1 MLRKYLLISLRLLWR
16 QKLYS
21 VLNILGLAVAL
32 AVSLIMFNHVRVE
45 LSYDKHFPKSERIY
59 RVINKTFGER
69 GEWDWATTAPLL
81 AEEMSASIPEIE
93 GMFRFRVQREA
104 YFEER
109 SDTNDIKGFPNNNGF
124 YTDSSVFNILDIP
137 FLFGDKAT
145 ALSEPNS
152 VILTESLSRKIFG
165 NSDPV
170 GQTLY
175 LFGNNPC
182 TITGVIPDF
191 PEETHFK
198 CDFLLDW
205 QMFVNLMK
213 MVNLEDLYYYRGWAG
228 IYTYAMLK
236 EGIDRESLSDKL
248 LEFRKE
254 YYGSEV
260 DTADITGSFALQPIT
275 HIHLR
280 SNIEEEIEANGN
292 IKYIIVF
299 AMGALFILIIAGVN
313 YINIATA
320 RAFKRMREVG
330 MRKVAGAR
338 RIQLVNQFQAESL
351 FTVLI
356 AALLSILFIDLIIP
370 VYNDFTGK
378 FITPADIFTSQ
389 NLVLFIAIILLLGS
403 LSGLYPS
410 LFASG
415 FRAVDALHELHDPSS
430 RTNFIRRIL
439 VVLQFAV
446 SIFMIFTT
454 IVIYR
459 QMNYFST
466 KNLGFDKSHI
476 LNMRLTGELYDW
488 AVNNPQKLKDEL
500 ANIPVIEGA
509 SVTSS
514 IIGDRFSV
522 EGFDPDNLPEE
533 ADRPALRFLRV
544 DEDFLDLLKIKL
556 IEGRNFS
563 NPPEGESQFIL
574 NKKAVEALGLEYPV
588 GTRGTSFFGQY
599 GEIIGVVDDF
609 HFASLHHAIEPLVME
624 YNLGNDFRQLW
635 VHNML
640 IRLIPGD
647 SRDLIPELEK
657 YIKKIAPESDFN
669 FEFIDDRFDR
679 LYQSEANLR
688 DIFKAFALFTIFITC
703 LGLFGL
709 SAYTAELRTKEIG
722 IRKSQGARLS
732 GIVVLLSRQFMAYVL
747 LSVLIALP
755 AGYFYCKD
763 WLQNYAYKISLQ
775 PWEFIMAGLIAL
787 FIAFVSVSYQAVRAG
802 RMNPVKALRY
812 E

>member
-1 MLRKYLLISLRLLWR
+1 MFRKYLIINLRVLWR

-32 AVSLIMFNHVRVE
+32 AVSLIMFHHVRVE
-45 LSYDKHFPKSERIY
+45 LSYDKHFPKSERIF

-81 AEEMSASIPEIE
+81 AEDLNNSIPEIE
-93 GMFRFRVQREA
+93 GTFRFRVQRGV
-104 YFEER
+104 YIEER
-109 SDTNDIKGFPNNNGF
+109 SDTNNIKGFPNNNGF
-124 YTDSSVFNILDIP
+124 YTDSSVFDILDIP
-137 FLFGDKAT
+137 FLYGDRTT

-152 VILTESLSRKIFG
+152 VILTESLSQKIFG
-165 NSDPV
+165 ESDPV
-170 GQTLY
+170 GQMLY
-175 LFGNNPC
+175 LFGGNPC
-182 TITGVIPDF
+182 TIKGVITDF
-191 PEETHFK
+191 PEETHFE

-205 QMFVNLMK
+205 QMFVNLMT
-213 MVNLEDLYYYRGWAG
+213 MVKLEDLYYYRGWAG
-228 IYTYAMLK
+228 VYTYSILK
-236 EGIDRESLSDKL
+236 EGVDRETLKDKL
-248 LEFRKE
+248 FEFRKE
-254 YYGSEV
+254 YYSSET
-260 DTADITGSFALQPIT
+260 DTADVTGSFALQPIT

-292 IKYIIVF
+292 INYIIAF
-299 AMGALFILIIAGVN
+299 GMGALFILIIAGVN

-330 MRKVAGAR
+330 IRKVAGAR

-370 VYNDFTGK
+370 VYNNFTGK
-378 FITPADIFTSQ
+378 LITSEDIFTLQ
-389 NLVLFIAIILLLGS
+389 NTVFFVLIILLLGS

-430 RTNFIRRIL
+430 RTNFVRRIL

-466 KNLGFDKSHI
+466 KNLGFDKSHVI
-476 LNMRLTGELYDW
+476 NMRLNGELWDW

-509 SVTSS
+509 SVTSH

-522 EGFDPDNLPEE
+522 EGLDPDNLPEDAE
-533 ADRPALRFLRV
+533 RPSLRFLRV

-556 IEGRNFS
+556 IEGRNFDT
-563 NPPEGESQFIL
+563 PPEGESQFLL
-574 NKKAVEALGLEYPV
+574 NKKAVEVLGLEYPT
-588 GTRGTSFFGQY
+588 GTGGTSFFGQY
-599 GEIIGVVDDF
+599 GEIRGVVDDF
-609 HFASLHHAIEPLVME
+609 HFASLHQTIEPLVLE
-624 YNLGNDFRQLW
+624 FNVGQEFRQLW
-635 VHNML
+635 VNNML

-657 YIKKIAPESDFN
+657 YIKKIAPETNFN
-669 FEFIDDRFDR
+669 YEFIDDRFDR

-722 IRKSQGARLS
+722 IRKSLGARLT
-732 GIVVLLSRQFMAYVL
+732 GIVILLSRQFMVYVL
-747 LSVLIALP
+747 LSVVIALP

-763 WLQNYAYKISLQ
+763 WLQNYAYKINLQ
-775 PWEFIMAGLIAL
+775 PWEFILAGAIALLIA
-787 FIAFVSVSYQAVRAG
+787 FISVSYQAVRAG

>member
-1 MLRKYLLISLRLLWR
+1 MLRKYLIISLRLLWR

-32 AVSLIMFNHVRVE
+32 AVSLIMFNHVKVE
-45 LSYDKHFPKSERIY
+45 LSYDKHFPESERIY
-59 RVINKTFGER
+59 RVINKTVGER

-81 AEEMSASIPEIE
+81 AEDLNKSIPELE
-93 GMFRFRVQREA
+93 GTFRFRVQRGV
-104 YFEER
+104 YIEER
-109 SDTNDIKGFPNNNGF
+109 SDTNDIKGFPGNDGF
-124 YTDSSVFNILDIP
+124 YTDSSVFDILDIP
-137 FLFGDKAT
+137 FLYGDKT
-145 ALSEPNS
+145 SALSDPKS
-152 VILTESLSRKIFG
+152 VVLTASLSRKIYG
-165 NSDPV
+165 QEDPV
-170 GQTLY
+170 GRTLY
-175 LFGNNPC
+175 IFGGNPC
-182 TITGVIPDF
+182 TVTGVIADF
-191 PEETHFK
+191 PGETHFK

-205 QMFVNLMK
+205 QLFVTLMK
-213 MVNLEDLYYYRGWAG
+213 SVNLEDLYYNRGWAG
-228 IYTYAMLK
+228 VYTYAMLK
-236 EGIDRESLSDKL
+236 DGIDIESLTDKL
-248 LEFRKE
+248 FKFRKG
-254 YYGSEV
+254 YYSADL
-260 DTADITGSFALQPIT
+260 DTADIGGSFALQPIT

-280 SNIEEEIEANGN
+280 SNLEEEIEANGN

-320 RAFKRMREVG
+320 RAFKRMKEVG
-330 MRKVAGAR
+330 IRKVTGAR

-370 VYNDFTGK
+370 FYNDFTGK
-378 FITPADIFTSQ
+378 LITSGDIFTMQ
-389 NLVLFIAIILLLGS
+389 NIILFILIILLLGS

-415 FRAVDALHELHDPSS
+415 FRAVDAIHELHDPSS

-466 KNLGFDKSHI
+466 KNLGFDRSQVI
-476 LNMRLTGELYDW
+476 NMRLNGELWEW
-488 AVNNPQKLKDEL
+488 AVYNPQKLKDEMSR
-500 ANIPVIEGA
+500 IPVIMES
-509 SVTSS
+509 SVTSH

-522 EGFDPDNLPEE
+522 EGIDPEGFPEDAE
-533 ADRPALRFLRV
+533 KPSLRFLRV
-544 DEDFLDLLKIKL
+544 DEDFIDLLKIEL
-556 IEGRNFS
+556 IEGQNFDL
-563 NPPEGESQFIL
+563 PPEGESQFML
-574 NKKAVEALGLEYPV
+574 NKKAVEVLGLEYPV

-599 GEIIGVVDDF
+599 GEITGVVDDF
-609 HFASLHHAIEPLVME
+609 HFASLHHPIEPLVLE
-624 YNLGNDFRQLW
+624 YNLGQEFRQLW
-635 VHNML
+635 VGNML
-640 IRLIPGD
+640 VRLIPGD
-647 SRDLIPELEK
+647 SRDLIPELKKHIE
-657 YIKKIAPESDFN
+657 KIAPDNGFN
-669 FEFIDDRFDR
+669 YEFIDDKFDR

-688 DIFKAFALFTIFITC
+688 DIFRAFALFTIFITC

-709 SAYTAELRTKEIG
+709 SAFTAELRTKEIG
-722 IRKSQGARLS
+722 IRKSQGARLG

-747 LSVLIALP
+747 LSLVIALP
-755 AGYFYCKD
+755 AGYFYCRD
-763 WLQNYAYKISLQ
+763 WLQNYAYKISLR
-775 PWEFIMAGLIAL
+775 PWEFILAGMIAL
-787 FIAFVSVSYQAVRAG
+787 VIAFISVSYQAVRAG